1 MSVSHSALAHEFLSR
16 QARPVA
22 AIVYANEA
30 YPDAVFRTLVE
41 QCRALRLPVAGVV
54 QHKAFERRQFA
65 FR

>member
-1 MSVSHSALAHEFLSR
+1 MSVSHSALARKFLSG

-22 AIVYANEA
+22 AIVSANEA

-54 QHKAFERRQFA
+54 QH
-65 FR
+65 